1 MSKLRPM
8 PRSSDVVVIGAG
20 IIGCTAAYFL
30 TLEGHRVTILER
42 GDVASGTAS
51 ASGGWVIIHD
61 KETSAEV
68 ALALE
73 SRRLYDRLASDAG
86 VEVHRGGGMSLA
98 TTSEEWARLRRQ
110 AEVAVSGGAS
120 VELLTAPTVRDF
132 EPEIARDIV
141 GATYCADEGTVHAP
155 QVCEV
160 LIRAVKAR
168 GGEVLTGDP
177 VTAVTVTG
185 GKVVGVRTTTE
196 RIAASVVVCACG
208 VWSPAV
214 GKLVGVEIPVI
225 PRRGHLL
232 IMETSPIRRPVLE
245 AGYLDVSGGAQL
257 DAHGVRTIVQP
268 RGDGTCVI
276 GSSREFMGMD
286 TTVDPNLVERIRQ
299 RAARFVPVLATTRLA
314 RVTVGFRPYTPL
326 GRPIIGWT
334 GPDGFLV
341 ATGHEGQGVTLAPIT
356 GKLVSDLIAGRIR
369 QTGLE
374 LTA

>member
-1 MSKLRPM
+1 M
-8 PRSSDVVVIGAG
+8 PRLSDVVVIGAG

-30 TLEGHRVTILER
+30 TAEGHRVTIVER

-61 KETSAEV
+61 KETPAEV
-68 ALALE
+68 ARALE
-73 SRRLYDRLASDAG
+73 SRRLYERLASDAG
-86 VEVHRGGGMSLA
+86 VEMHRSGGMILA
-98 TTSEEWARLRRQ
+98 TTSDELARLRRQ
-110 AEVAVSGGAS
+110 ADVAISGGAA

-132 EPEIARDIV
+132 EREIARDII

-160 LIRAVKAR
+160 LIRAVRAR
-168 GGEVLTGDP
+168 GGEVLTRTP
-177 VTAVTVTG
+177 VTAVTVTD
-185 GKVVGVRTTTE
+185 GKVVGVKTTTE
-196 RIAASVVVCACG
+196 GIAAPVVVCACG
-208 VWSPAV
+208 VWSPAI
-214 GKLVGVEIPVI
+214 GELVGVEIPVI

-245 AGYLDVSGGAQL
+245 AGYLDVSGSAQP

-276 GSSREFMGMD
+276 GSSREFKGMD
-286 TTVDPNLVERIRQ
+286 NTVDPDLVERIRQ
-299 RAARFVPVLATTRLA
+299 RAARFVPVLATIRPA

-326 GRPIIGWT
+326 GRPIVGWT

>member
-1 MSKLRPM
+1 M
-8 PRSSDVVVIGAG
+8 PRSSDVVMIGAG

-30 TLEGHRVTILER
+30 ALEGHRVTVVER

-68 ALALE
+68 AFALE

-86 VEVHRGGGMSLA
+86 VEVHRTGGMSLA
-98 TTSEEWARLRRQ
+98 TTPEEWARLSRQ
-110 AEVAVSGGAS
+110 ADVAISGGAS
-120 VELLTAPTVRDF
+120 VEVLTAPAVRDL
-132 EPEIARDIV
+132 EPEIARDII
-141 GATYCADEGTVHAP
+141 GATYCA
-155 QVCEV
+155 
-160 LIRAVKAR
+160 I
-168 GGEVLTGDP
+168 GE
-177 VTAVTVTG
+177 
-185 GKVVGVRTTTE
+185 
-196 RIAASVVVCACG
+196 
-208 VWSPAV
+208 
-214 GKLVGVEIPVI
+214 LVGVEIPVI

-232 IMETSPIRRPVLE
+232 VMETSPLRRPVLE
-245 AGYLDVSGGAQL
+245 AGYLDVSGRAQP
-257 DAHGVRTIVQP
+257 DAHGVRAIVQP

-276 GSSREFMGMD
+276 GSSREFKGFD
-286 TTVDPNLVERIRQ
+286 NTVDPDLVERIRQ
-299 RAARFVPVLATTRLA
+299 RATRFVPALATRRPV

-326 GRPIIGWT
+326 GRPIVGWA

-374 LTA
+374 LSA

>member
-120 VELLTAPTVRDF
+120 VELLTAPIVRDF